1 MRTKHAAL
9 FICCVGLVLVSLPAC
24 GPQLQ
29 RPTVSQGLIEQERG
43 KQEQMALRL
52 RVERKFQLVNVLER
66 LRFHGRDWC
75 KDGCPVAAELI
86 DEDKVN
92 AFTNGVKIGI
102 TTGMIRFV
110 KNDDELALV
119 LGHELAHGALNH
131 LGKQAGNVLLG
142 TLIGAALDL
151 GLAVAGANTGGTG
164 TRLGQDLG
172 RLVFSQEFEMEAD
185 YLGLQVAA
193 RAGFDISKAA
203 DFYRRMGVEHPG
215 SIRGNFLATHP
226 GSSERTVA
234 IEAAAREIQSKLPP
248 EIGKQPTELAREDPG
263 SKSSVEA
270 RRLTTKTEPAQ
281 KTEQQETKRE
291 STRKHGQ
298 PLEEKNR
305 ETVIATT
312 KTAPP
317 DKMLY
322 VTRGGAKLYAK
333 QWDYSSVLTKLEQ
346 GEALMLLGR
355 AFGTEDSLYKV
366 KTRKG
371 VVGWVSATD
380 VSAKP

>member
-9 FICCVGLVLVSLPAC
+9 FICCVGLVLVSSPAC

-29 RPTVSQGLIEQERG
+29 RPTVSQGLVEQERG

-52 RVERKFQLVNVLER
+52 RVERRFQLANVLER
-66 LRFHGRDWC
+66 LRYHGQDWC
-75 KDGCPVAAELI
+75 KAGCPVSADLV
-86 DEDKVN
+86 DNDKVN
-92 AFTNGVKIGI
+92 AFTDGVKIGI
-102 TTGMIRFV
+102 TTGMMRFV
-110 KNDDELALV
+110 RNDDELAFV
-119 LGHELAHGALNH
+119 LSHELAHAALNH
-131 LGKQAGNVLLG
+131 IGKQAGNVLLG
-142 TLIGAALDL
+142 TLVGAALDL
-151 GLAVAGANTGGTG
+151 GLAAAGANTGGLG
-164 TRLGQDLG
+164 TRLGQNLG
-172 RLVFSQEFEMEAD
+172 TLAFSQEFEMEAD

-248 EIGKQPTELAREDPG
+248 EIEKQPTELAREDPG

-270 RRLTTKTEPAQ
+270 RRLTTKTEPAP
-281 KTEQQETKRE
+281 KTERQETKRE

-317 DKMLY
+317 EKMLY

-333 QWDYSSVLTKLEQ
+333 QWDYAKVVSELAKGEVLV
-346 GEALMLLGR
+346 LLGQ
-355 AFGTEDSLYKV
+355 AFGTDGVLYNVRTKNGA
-366 KTRKG
+366 T
-371 VVGWVSATD
+371 GWVNSSD